1 MKLTL
6 KRIEKTPQYTLGN
19 LYIDNVYFCDVL
31 EDTDRGLK
39 QSDPLNVIKSKK
51 IYGETAIPSGTYD
64 VTLDIVSP
72 KFKAKLW
79 AKFCDGKLPRL
90 INVPGYEGVLIHV
103 GNTVRDSSGCLLVGK
118 KNGKG
123 TISDSTVTFRA
134 LYDKLKQANEN
145 ISITIQ

>member
-51 IYGETAIPSGTYD
+51 IYG
-64 VTLDIVSP
+64 
-72 KFKAKLW
+72 KKLVIDL
-79 AKFCDGKLPRL
+79 KGYIF
-90 INVPGYEGVLIHV
+90 INGL
-103 GNTVRDSSGCLLVGK
+103 TKQKRFLL
-118 KNGKG
+118 
-123 TISDSTVTFRA
+123 
-134 LYDKLKQANEN
+134 
-145 ISITIQ
+145 